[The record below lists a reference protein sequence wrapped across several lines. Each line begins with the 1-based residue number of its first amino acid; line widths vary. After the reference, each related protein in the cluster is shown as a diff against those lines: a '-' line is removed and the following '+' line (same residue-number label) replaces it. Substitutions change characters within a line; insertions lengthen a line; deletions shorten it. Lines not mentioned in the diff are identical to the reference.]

1 MIMINRSNIIDELQE
16 YMLTDSNMT
25 SFLKK
30 KINILKNDNTRE
42 KTIVDKNN
50 NNDNNNDNNKKI
62 FDKKNIIKT
71 EKNAPSLFIPNQQDS
86 LFWCYYIIKNGEFS
100 YETLHN
106 KNSLISKQMKINFVD
121 VIRKNKDIV
130 KTYKLDTLTNIE
142 SNLAND
148 DNLNVKSFLA
158 LCSVENINVIYV
170 SKKTYFELLMND
182 SNIIYIVNEVES
194 QSKYNNKYGF
204 EIATEESLNNIR
216 TTKYKLDK
224 IDKPIKSDSSYK
236 VQDLLDICC
245 KLAIEINNI
254 KTGKKKT
261 KKELY
266 ESIIQYF

>member
-1 MIMINRSNIIDELQE
+1 MLNRNNIIDELQE

-30 KINILKNDNTRE
+30 KINILKNDNTSE
-42 KTIVDKNN
+42 KILDNN
-50 NNDNNNDNNKKI
+50 NNNNNNNKKKL
-62 FDKKNIIKT
+62 DKKNIIN
-71 EKNAPSLFIPNQQDS
+71 KNIPSLFIPNQQDS
-86 LFWCYYIIKNGEFS
+86 LFWCYYIMKNGEFS
-100 YETLHN
+100 YETLNN

-130 KTYKLDTLTNIE
+130 KTYKFDTLTNIE

-148 DNLNVKSFLA
+148 LNLNVKSFLA
-158 LCSVENINVIYV
+158 LCAVENINVIYI

-204 EIATEESLNNIR
+204 EMATEESLNNIR

-236 VQDLLDICC
+236 VQDLLDICS

>member
-1 MIMINRSNIIDELQE
+1 MSMINRNNIIDELQE
-16 YMLTDSNMT
+16 YMLNDSNMA

-30 KINILKNDNTRE
+30 KINILKNDNTTENTTE
-42 KTIVDKNN
+42 KTID
-50 NNDNNNDNNKKI
+50 NKKT
-62 FDKKNIIKT
+62 FDKKNFIN
-71 EKNAPSLFIPNQQDS
+71 KNIPSLFIPNQQDS
-86 LFWCYYIIKNGEFS
+86 LFWCYYIMKNGEFS

-106 KNSLISKQMKINFVD
+106 KNSLISKQMKINFID

-130 KTYKLDTLTNIE
+130 KTYKFDTLTNIE

-148 DNLNVKSFLA
+148 INLNVKSFLA

-204 EIATEESLNNIR
+204 EMATEESLNNIR
-216 TTKYKLDK
+216 TTQYKLDK
-224 IDKPIKSDSSYK
+224 IDKPIKSESSYK